1 MRKKFLTFL
10 LVICL
15 IIPCGFILTACG
27 KEPDKEAVSVTIDF
41 AFNEDHYATFTES
54 EYWEVDETTNTFKT
68 TYMNG
73 FVWGDYFFNV
83 IATTENGDTK
93 HLYAATESN
102 PMGYKIDTN
111 MPEGL
116 GRLPVGTYTY
126 RLYCEDFDNGQY
138 KAEACESETY
148 TIIIEKETIELEGG
162 WQYNTSLNVY
172 NGEEIQVSCY
182 VSPYYSDGS
191 AGSLE
196 DVGIKN
202 FNIVENSDY
211 TCRAINV
218 GDYTAKVEYEAD
230 TANFNYVGDGLPE
243 KEFEWSIEK
252 GNVQHLMDLLW
263 VSYGT
268 DRFEYEY
275 GSEVTPI
282 YSLEE
287 FAQNLDNQNIITLT
301 GVKVNGVLVDSY
313 PLTFSAV
320 GTYTVTPVIVQND
333 TENYEIVDYENSEYS
348 RTWTITKKKLQ
359 ASNFVWSGYIE
370 PYNEYVDQEV
380 YFNVID
386 GSIQFEYVTDL
397 TNNITNKARNAGV
410 YTAKVN
416 LIYDS
421 NLYEIVGEPQL
432 EYEWEIKKAETL
444 REIYWFIDSE
454 PNKNTTMY
462 SGLDKTPECYISGCT
477 TVVKHYDS
485 QGNELTGEIVNIGKY
500 KSVVTDIS
508 GYDKDN
514 YELKL
519 IGSTEFEWQINYK
532 CLASWDVEINDG
544 ADYTS
549 QYVNWDETLEAT
561 VVPNGKLTVDF
572 KEENITPEND
582 FIFKFSLDGGETFV
596 EESAI
601 ELDVSVE
608 NIYVITVVVE
618 SKNAELLEFIDES
631 LLTLTITIQAE

>member
-1 MRKKFLTFL
+1 MKKKILTFML
-10 LVICL
+10 SLC
-15 IIPCGFILTACG
+15 FILTCAFLFSACG
-27 KEPDKEAVSVTIDF
+27 KEPGKEPVSVTIDF
-41 AFNEDHYATFTES
+41 SFNQDHYATFTEG
-54 EYWEVDETTNTFKT
+54 EYWEVDETTNTFTT
-68 TYMNG
+68 TYMYG
-73 FVWGDYFFNV
+73 FAWDGYLFNV
-83 IATTENGDTK
+83 VATTENGDTK
-93 HLYAATESN
+93 NLYEATDSN

-111 MPEGL
+111 MPEND
-116 GRLPVGTYTY
+116 GRLPAGTYTF

-138 KAEACESETY
+138 KVEACESETY

-172 NGEEIQVSCY
+172 NGEEIQVSCD
-182 VSPYYSDGS
+182 VLPYYIDGS
-191 AGSLE
+191 AGSLG

-211 TCRAINV
+211 TCRAINA

-252 GNVQHLMDLLW
+252 GNVQHLMDSLW

-282 YSLEE
+282 YSFEE
-287 FAQNLDNQNIITLT
+287 FAQKFTNQNVITLT

-370 PYNEYVDQEV
+370 PYNENRDQEV
-380 YFNVID
+380 YFTIID
-386 GSIQFEYVTDL
+386 GSIQFEYVTDI

-421 NLYEIVGEPQL
+421 NSYEIVGEPQL
-432 EYEWEIKKAETL
+432 EYEWEIKKAEIL
-444 REIYWFIDSE
+444 CEVYWVIDSE
-454 PNKNTTMY
+454 QNINTTMY

-532 CLASWDVEINDG
+532 CLDSWDVEIDDG
-544 ADYTS
+544 AGYTS
-549 QYVNWDETLEAT
+549 QYRGWDETLEAT

-572 KEENITPEND
+572 KAENITPEND
-582 FIFKFSLDGGETFV
+582 FTFKFSLDGGETFV

-608 NIYVITVVVE
+608 NIYVITVVAE
-618 SKNAELLEFIDES
+618 SENAELLEFIDES
-631 LLTLTITIQAE
+631 LLTLTIIIQAE